1 MKLFH
6 RDPTAPPTAIR
17 VTTAVTITRAKMR
30 PYSAVV
36 CPLSLENDAGIL
48 VAMKLRIGFSLV
60 FLNGVSVMNTLL
72 PRFGL

>member
-1 MKLFH
+1 
-6 RDPTAPPTAIR
+6 PTAIR

-36 CPLSLENDAGIL
+36 CPLSLGDGAEVL

-60 FLNGVSVMNTLL
+60 FLNSVSVMNTSL